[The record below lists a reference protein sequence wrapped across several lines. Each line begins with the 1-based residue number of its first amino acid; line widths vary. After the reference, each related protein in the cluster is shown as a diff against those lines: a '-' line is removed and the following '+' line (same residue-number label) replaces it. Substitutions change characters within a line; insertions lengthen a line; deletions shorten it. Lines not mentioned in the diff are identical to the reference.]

1 MLHFCTHP
9 WEVQDM
15 EDGTL
20 VRFSQRDL
28 DPETVSVLVDDLYEL
43 VLESGRPNLY
53 LDFGRVYLL
62 ATMVIGKLISLDKKL
77 QTHGGKLVLGNVNA
91 DLHQILRAIR
101 VADVLEVRREWD
113 FALS

>member
-9 WEVQDM
+9 WEVQDL

-20 VRFSQRDL
+20 VVFSQRDL
-28 DPETVSVLVDDLYEL
+28 DPESVAVLVDDLYEL

-53 LDFGRVYLL
+53 LDFGRIHLL

-77 QTHGGKLVLGNVNA
+77 QTHGGKLILGNVKP
-91 DLHQILRAIR
+91 DLHEILRTIR
-101 VADVLEVRREWD
+101 LADVLEVRSEWA
-113 FALS
+113 FA